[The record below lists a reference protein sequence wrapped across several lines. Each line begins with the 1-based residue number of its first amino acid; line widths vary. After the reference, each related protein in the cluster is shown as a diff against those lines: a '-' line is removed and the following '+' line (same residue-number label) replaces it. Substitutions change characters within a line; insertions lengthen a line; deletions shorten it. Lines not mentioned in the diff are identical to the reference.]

1 MHVNETITSGFKDYR
16 LKYGSK
22 MEIQKTTFQEVVI
35 AKQKTPLSS
44 VKRGLNN
51 LFMASPLKRVP

>member
-22 MEIQKTTFQEVVI
+22 MEIQKTTFQE
-35 AKQKTPLSS
+35 AT
-44 VKRGLNN
+44 
-51 LFMASPLKRVP
+51 